1 MPGHLGV
8 YYKVVTGVFKKLYHK
23 VIIRAFGGIV

>member
-8 YYKVVTGVFKKLYHK
+8 YYKVVTGVFKGPYHRA
-23 VIIRAFGGIV
+23 IMRAFGSIV